1 VTLNGLDSM
10 PAAEPEPRLELIRE
24 LVDQLPEQQALVV
37 SLYFFGAGPVTL
49 KRIAEE
55 TQLTTYQVKRLL
67 SNAFDTLRAQL
78 LEDDEV
84 GTVPAGDVARIRA
97 LLGAPAVG
105 TAGHDT

>member
-1 VTLNGLDSM
+1 M
-10 PAAEPEPRLELIRE
+10 PAHEPEPRLEALRE
-24 LVDQLPEQQALVV
+24 LVDGLPEQQALVV

-78 LEDDEV
+78 LEDDQV
-84 GTVPAGDVARIRA
+84 GRVPTADVARFRS
-97 LLGAPAVG
+97 LLSSSAVG
-105 TAGHDT
+105 AAGHDS